1 MMKIT
6 VNMMLMQN
14 CEYQLEK
21 LSLSRSFLNLD
32 TPQLLKYGDFSNIAD
47 TYLSLVNWLQK
58 MLSIR
63 FQDPIALSVVEV
75 IVIDYQTEI
84 VSIPYIDIN
93 PYTPNLEESAYFA
106 WADEFDF

>member
-1 MMKIT
+1 
-6 VNMMLMQN
+6 
-14 CEYQLEK
+14 
-21 LSLSRSFLNLD
+21 
-32 TPQLLKYGDFSNIAD
+32 
-47 TYLSLVNWLQK
+47 

-63 FQDPIALSVVEV
+63 FQDPIVLSVVEV

-106 WADEFDF
+106 WADEFDFLIIFKIRNGSKFVNKLATIFVIYEP

>member
-1 MMKIT
+1 MI
-6 VNMMLMQN
+6 
-14 CEYQLEK
+14 
-21 LSLSRSFLNLD
+21 
-32 TPQLLKYGDFSNIAD
+32 YGDFSNIAD

-84 VSIPYIDIN
+84 VSIPYIDIHQILKN
-93 PYTPNLEESAYFA
+93 RLILHGRMNLIFNHFQNKK
-106 WADEFDF
+106 W

>member
-1 MMKIT
+1 MACMMI
-6 VNMMLMQN
+6 
-14 CEYQLEK
+14 
-21 LSLSRSFLNLD
+21 
-32 TPQLLKYGDFSNIAD
+32 YGDFSNIAD

-84 VSIPYIDIN
+84 VSIPYIYIN

>member
-1 MMKIT
+1 MACMVI
-6 VNMMLMQN
+6 
-14 CEYQLEK
+14 
-21 LSLSRSFLNLD
+21 
-32 TPQLLKYGDFSNIAD
+32 YGDFSNIAD

-58 MLSIR
+58 MLRMLSIR
-63 FQDPIALSVVEV
+63 FQYPIALSVVEV

>member
-1 MMKIT
+1 MACMVI
-6 VNMMLMQN
+6 
-14 CEYQLEK
+14 
-21 LSLSRSFLNLD
+21 
-32 TPQLLKYGDFSNIAD
+32 YGDFSNIAD

-84 VSIPYIDIN
+84 VSIPYIDIIHIHQILKN
-93 PYTPNLEESAYFA
+93 RLILHGRMNLIFNHFQNKK
-106 WADEFDF
+106 W